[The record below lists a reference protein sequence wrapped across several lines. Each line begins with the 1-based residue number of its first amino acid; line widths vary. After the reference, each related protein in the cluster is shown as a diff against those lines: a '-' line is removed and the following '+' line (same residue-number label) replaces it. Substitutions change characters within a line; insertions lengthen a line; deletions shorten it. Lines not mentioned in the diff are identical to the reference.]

1 MPPTIIAIAQPRNA
15 RAAER
20 HRLAR
25 ELHDNVIQQVLAA
38 GLTID
43 WCLSEVPAG
52 SAVHSQLEYA
62 KRLTRTA
69 ARQLRSSLQNLSTS
83 TDADHAELPELLRRL
98 VEFHSTAQLALSLEI
113 SGTPIC
119 LPATIGESLF
129 RATSECL
136 FNCAV
141 HACAGRAVIS
151 LGYSGTSVEL
161 CVADDGR
168 GDPEKVAKIVRGEVP
183 GTGGGYH
190 TGLADVAGRAAE
202 IGAILQVTKSSLG
215 GVAVTVTLPI
225 AAPQR
230 WGHSH
235 G

>member
-1 MPPTIIAIAQPRNA
+1 MAFTVIAAEPPNA
-15 RAAER
+15 LVAER

-43 WCLSEVPAG
+43 WCISEVPAG

-62 KRLTRTA
+62 KRLTSTA
-69 ARQLRSSLQNLSTS
+69 ARQLRSSLQSLNASG
-83 TDADHAELPELLRRL
+83 DADQAELPELLRRL
-98 VEFHSTAQLALSLEI
+98 VEFHSTGQLELRLEI

-119 LPATIGESLF
+119 LPATIRGSLF
-129 RATSECL
+129 RIASECL
-136 FNCAV
+136 FNCAI
-141 HACAGRAVIS
+141 HGCARRAVVS
-151 LGYSGTSVEL
+151 VRYSTASVEL

-168 GDPEKVAKIVRGEVP
+168 GDPAKVARIVRGEVP

-202 IGAILQVTKSSLG
+202 IGAILRVTKSALG
-215 GVAVTVTLPI
+215 GIAVAVALPI
-225 AAPQR
+225 RSPDHGQ
-230 WGHSH
+230 GCSH